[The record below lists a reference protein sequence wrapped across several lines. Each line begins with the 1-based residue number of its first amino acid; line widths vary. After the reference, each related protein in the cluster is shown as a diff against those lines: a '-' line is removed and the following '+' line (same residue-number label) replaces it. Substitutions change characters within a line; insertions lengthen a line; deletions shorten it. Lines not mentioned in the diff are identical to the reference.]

1 MIDLIP
7 GGAIMLAFQTY
18 LWPLLTASKSAKRP
32 IAPVTSIQNRYKSL
46 LDEDDSDDDDD
57 ESEIVKALSQL
68 TSKITIGK
76 RKNQS
81 KSKDGLDIARIS
93 AIAQKVV
100 KGEIKLPDLNL
111 DNDDEYVCVWAL
123 VDSGV
128 GVNCAKKGQ
137 FSAAVTS
144 DAPAVMLT
152 TADGSYMPNEG
163 AIKVTT
169 MSKEGISIDR
179 VFYQAPVD
187 MPILSVAELSKEG
200 PLGSKTSFS
209 LRDGF
214 VKDKQSKMKQHFI
227 KRKGVYFMKLYTRR
241 GTEDLDFGRLANP

>member
-1 MIDLIP
+1 M
-7 GGAIMLAFQTY
+7 
-18 LWPLLTASKSAKRP
+18 
-32 IAPVTSIQNRYKSL
+32 
-46 LDEDDSDDDDD
+46 
-57 ESEIVKALSQL
+57 
-68 TSKITIGK
+68 
-76 RKNQS
+76 
-81 KSKDGLDIARIS
+81 
-93 AIAQKVV
+93 
-100 KGEIKLPDLNL
+100 
-111 DNDDEYVCVWAL
+111 WAL
-123 VDSGV
+123 VDSGA

-200 PLGSKTSFS
+200 PMGSKTSLS

-241 GTEDLDFGRLANP
+241 GLEDTDFGRLANP